1 MVTLCPV
8 GEPGN
13 IERRAED
20 GRMKRAGAALRRFD
34 EHARVVGVAKALR
47 MLLPGDRDYGDPL
60 SVAGGE
66 PSNLLGQ
73 RLAAV
78 MAERPSAMRELGMSA
93 LQVWQAMS
101 EAQGRGRGDRELA
114 ILFTDLVEFSDWA
127 LEAGDEQ
134 AVELLRCV
142 GLVIEPIVSD
152 HDGEVVKRLGDGLM
166 AVFEDPAEAVEAA
179 LDAVGAASEVEVAGY
194 NPRLRA
200 GVHVGKPR
208 RLGGDYLGVDV
219 NVAARVAAAA
229 GAEEVLVSEDACE
242 HLDEESSL
250 KMRRRRRFKAKGA
263 PSDLRVFA
271 VARDDT

>member
-1 MVTLCPV
+1 V
-8 GEPGN
+8 GDRGE
-13 IERRAED
+13 IDRRAED
-20 GRMKRAGAALRRFD
+20 RRIKRAGAALRRFD
-34 EHARVVGVAKALR
+34 EHARVVGAAKALR
-47 MLLPGDRDYGDPL
+47 MLLPGDHDYGDPL
-60 SVAGGE
+60 SVAGSE
-66 PSNLLGQ
+66 PSQLLGQ

-78 MAERPSAMRELGMSA
+78 TAERPSAMRELGMSA

-142 GLVIEPIVSD
+142 GLAVEPIVGE
-152 HDGEVVKRLGDGLM
+152 HGGEVVKRLGDGLM
-166 AVFEDPAEAVEAA
+166 AVFGDPSEAVEAA
-179 LDAVGAASEVEVAGY
+179 LDSVQATREVEVAGY

-229 GAEEVLVSEDACE
+229 GADEVLVSEDACN
-242 HLDEESSL
+242 HLGGNGPL
-250 KMRRRRRFKAKGA
+250 TVRRRRRFKAKGA

-271 VARDDT
+271 VARP